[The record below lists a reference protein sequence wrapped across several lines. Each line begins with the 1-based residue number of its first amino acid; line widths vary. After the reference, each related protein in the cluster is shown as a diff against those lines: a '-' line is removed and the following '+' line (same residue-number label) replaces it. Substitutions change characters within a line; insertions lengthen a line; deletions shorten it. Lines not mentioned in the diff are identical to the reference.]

1 MDTESLLKLLNA
13 HNVEFV
19 IIGATAFP
27 VHGYARATLDIDL
40 FIRPGPENAR
50 RTLKALKEF
59 GYDVTDLN
67 EEDLLSKKVLI
78 RQYLVETDIH
88 PLVQGVTFDQV
99 WKNRVSGTYGNEKVF
114 YASLGD
120 LITMKKAAGR
130 PKDIEDL
137 KVLLRLKKSK
147 GGCRQC
153 SGRTCMVFYVVSL
166 FML

>member
-1 MDTESLLKLLNA
+1 LLNA

-40 FIRPGPENAR
+40 FIRPEPENAH

-59 GYDVTDLN
+59 GYDVTDLS
-67 EEDLLSKKVLI
+67 EDDLLSKKVLI

-88 PLVQGVTFDQV
+88 PFVQGITFDRV
-99 WKNRVSGTYGNEKVF
+99 WKNRISGAYGNEKVY
-114 YASLGD
+114 YASLDD

-130 PKDIEDL
+130 PKDMEDL
-137 KVLLRLKKSK
+137 KALLRLKK
-147 GGCRQC
+147 
-153 SGRTCMVFYVVSL
+153 
-166 FML
+166 